1 MKTIFD
7 LQKEL
12 NLVRE
17 INPEAFAIEYFSKS
31 NPFPRHSVVM
41 RNDQEFHNLKEQ
53 SKEWDFVFNVLAI

>member
-41 RNDQEFHNLKEQ
+41 RNDQEFSNLKAQ
-53 SKEWDFVFNVLAI
+53 SKDWDFVFNVLAI